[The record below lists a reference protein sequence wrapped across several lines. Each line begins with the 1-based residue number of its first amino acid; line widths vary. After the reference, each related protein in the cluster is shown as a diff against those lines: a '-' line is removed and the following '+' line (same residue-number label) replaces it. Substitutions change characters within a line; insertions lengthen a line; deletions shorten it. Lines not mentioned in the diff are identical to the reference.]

1 MLFLKKIG
9 ILLIL
14 FYTSFLCSQT
24 AGFNYQ
30 ALILNS
36 EEIQIPGTN
45 VSENKFPL
53 SLEAIVLRFT
63 ITNQLGI
70 EYAEKHTITT
80 DKSGVV
86 SVIVGQGKAIT
97 ANFNDIIWDGKLK
110 YLNVEL
116 KILKNNNEF
125 IFLDTQ
131 KILYI
136 PSPFNYK
143 GITIVET
150 ILELPEEKSPGD
162 LAWVKNNDGRN
173 IPMLMIWNGSKMMP
187 VNQDFDATNEF
198 SLLVVADEIARD
210 LQFKTPKIGDEIW
223 NQQCACLEVYDG
235 INWVSIKK
243 QEIVADNGLYLNE
256 DTIQLGGALTRPS
269 VITTTAINSLA
280 FLGLQESTNAADP
293 ILVIDKSTGVLKHK
307 YQSSK
312 SQKKIILTV
321 ASEGQLEFTTPLSFS
336 QTTDIDV
343 FRNGVRISFTAVNSN
358 TVRLEIE
365 ARCYENDQIRI
376 VQLY

>member
-1 MLFLKKIG
+1 MLFVKKIG
-9 ILLIL
+9 ILFTL
-14 FYTSFLCSQT
+14 FYASSLCSQT

-45 VSENKFPL
+45 VSENKLPL

-70 EYAEKHTITT
+70 EYIEKHTLTT
-80 DKSGVV
+80 DENGMVA
-86 SVIVGQGKAIT
+86 VIVGQGKAIT
-97 ANFNDIIWDGKLK
+97 ANFSDIVWDGKLK

-116 KILKNNNEF
+116 KILKNKNPF

-136 PSPFNYK
+136 PHPAGYK

-150 ILELPEEKSPGD
+150 IFELPEEKNPGD
-162 LAWVKNNDGRN
+162 LAWVKNNDGKN
-173 IPMLMIWNGSKMMP
+173 VPMLMIWNGSQMMP

-198 SLLVVADEIARD
+198 ALLVVSNEIARD

-223 NQQCACLEVYDG
+223 NQQCACLEIYDG
-235 INWVSIKK
+235 MNWVSIKE
-243 QEIVADNGLYLNE
+243 QEMVAENGLNASMGA
-256 DTIQLGGALTRPS
+256 IKLGGALTTSS

-280 FLGLQESTNAADP
+280 LKGLQESTNTKDL
-293 ILVIDKSTGVLKHK
+293 ILVLDRNTGVLKQK
-307 YQSSK
+307 DPSSML
-312 SQKKIILTV
+312 QKKTTLIM
-321 ASEGQLEFTTPLSFS
+321 ASEGQIEFLTPFSF
-336 QTTDIDV
+336 TNTNNIDV
-343 FRNGVRISFTAVNSN
+343 FRNGVRIYFTAVDKN
-358 TVRLEIE
+358 TIKLEIE
-365 ARCYENDQIRI
+365 AQCYKNDQIKI
-376 VQLY
+376 IQTY